1 MRRMGRTRA
10 LAWRICIRLIRMQ
23 CFLSFVKRLKMRD
36 VASIGLL
43 KLEKLTTG
51 IHPCWD
57 QWLDVLARKSAM
69 SNKGIILEIPAF
81 ATDIPPI
88 APSRTQLLYRQTA
101 DGTPRRL
108 RPDQSLTRQRVHLSV
123 KFCCWEGR

>member
-1 MRRMGRTRA
+1 
-10 LAWRICIRLIRMQ
+10 
-23 CFLSFVKRLKMRD
+23 MRD

-81 ATDIPPI
+81 ATDIPPLHLLVRSCSI
-88 APSRTQLLYRQTA
+88 A
-101 DGTPRRL
+101 RRRMARRGDCDL
-108 RPDQSLTRQRVHLSV
+108 IKVSHVSESICR
-123 KFCCWEGR
+123 